1 MTKANSS
8 TANTAP
14 HSNNAALHSE
24 SPYQQR
30 TTQREN
36 PAQQLIKQAVE
47 FLLQQLEAGK
57 SETLTAYLAAMA
69 RFHNYSFGNILAI
82 ARQRPTAT
90 RVAGIRTWNEL
101 GRFVKRGEKGIQIL
115 APIIGHRRRK
125 DASEQEQDANSQAK
139 PAPMLIGFRAV
150 YVFDH
155 SQTEGVD
162 LPEFDHGVS
171 GEVGAHRAR
180 LVTFLN
186 TQNIKLEFNEKIAP
200 ALGVSYGGRIALL
213 PGQSKAEEFATLV
226 HETAHELLHKTERR
240 TMTTATVRETES
252 EMTNTMQSEYRN
264 LPLDA
269 LTESPNNP
277 RKHFD
282 EASLNELAESIK
294 AQGILAPLVVRPVD
308 HHFEIV
314 AGARRYRAAQ
324 RAGLETPPVRIV
336 ELTDAQAL
344 ETSIVENLQRRDV
357 QAACKRLPWMPTL
370 QVLSCLS
377 KFRAMRF
384 STEKFWAA

>member
-1 MTKANSS
+1 MTYAASS
-8 TANTAP
+8 TNSNAATTAP
-14 HSNNAALHSE
+14 HSNNAALRSD

-47 FLLQQLEAGK
+47 FLLKQLEEGK

-125 DASEQEQDANSQAK
+125 DAAEQEQDANSQAK
-139 PAPMLIGFRAV
+139 PAPILIGFRAV

-162 LPEFDHGVS
+162 LPEFDHNVS
-171 GEVGAHRAR
+171 GEVGAHRDR
-180 LVTFLN
+180 LISFLN
-186 TQNIKLEFNEKIAP
+186 AQGIKLEFNEKIAP

-213 PGQSKAEEFATLV
+213 PGQSKAEEFTTLV
-226 HETAHELLHKTERR
+226 HECAHELLHKTERR
-240 TMTTATVRETES
+240 TMTTATVRETE
-252 EMTNTMQSEYRN
+252 
-264 LPLDA
+264 A
-269 LTESPNNP
+269 
-277 RKHFD
+277 
-282 EASLNELAESIK
+282 EAVA
-294 AQGILAPLVVRPVD
+294 
-308 HHFEIV
+308 FIV
-314 AGARRYRAAQ
+314 G
-324 RAGLETPPVRIV
+324 
-336 ELTDAQAL
+336 
-344 ETSIVENLQRRDV
+344 
-357 QAACKRLPWMPTL
+357 
-370 QVLSCLS
+370 
-377 KFRAMRF
+377 
-384 STEKFWAA
+384 